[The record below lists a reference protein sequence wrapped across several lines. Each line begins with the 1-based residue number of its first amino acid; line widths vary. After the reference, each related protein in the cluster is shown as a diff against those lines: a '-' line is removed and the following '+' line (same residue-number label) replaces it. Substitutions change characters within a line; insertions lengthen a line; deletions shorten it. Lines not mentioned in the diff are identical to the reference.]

1 MADFSR
7 SVRQRRPT
15 LGCAPC
21 AFTVFEFLV
30 AIGIVAV
37 MASLLLP
44 AILFARESGRRTICC
59 NQLHQLGLAMHQ
71 HHNWQERLPPAWRV
85 TVDRPEF
92 AFGWAAFLL
101 PGIEESSALP
111 RWDLSRAP
119 DAAEIDSAVLTLM
132 TCPSDLTEPTFDLY
146 AATTEPPDH
155 DSSNHAEAEQPA
167 GDVLLRLPTASYVGV
182 YGTVE
187 ADEYYAELRAGTPEY
202 ADGAIVFD
210 RVVKFADLAR
220 GLSKTLLVGERTM
233 SMVPST
239 WLGVDLRGED
249 AECRLAGSAMTHP
262 NCETCDECEFSS
274 RHTGGANFLWA
285 DGHVELVAES
295 IDPSAYREL
304 ARRSAP

>member
-1 MADFSR
+1 MDRPQRSR
-7 SVRQRRPT
+7 QSKYRMPT
-15 LGCAPC
+15 CVQSG
-21 AFTVFEFLV
+21 FTVLELLV
-30 AIGIVAV
+30 AIGVVGV
-37 MASLLLP
+37 MLSLLLP
-44 AILFARESGRRTICC
+44 AILFARESGRRTICS
-59 NQLHQLGLAMHQ
+59 NQLHQIGLAIHQ

-85 TVDRPEF
+85 AADRPDF

-111 RWDLSRAP
+111 RWDLNRAP
-119 DAAEIDSAVLTLM
+119 DAAKIDAAVLTLM
-132 TCPSDLTEPTFDLY
+132 TCPSDLTEPSFDLY
-146 AATTEPPDH
+146 AANLEPRDH
-155 DSSNHAEAEQPA
+155 EGSNNAEAEEHA
-167 GDVLLRLPTASYVGV
+167 GEVLLRLPTASYVGV

-187 ADEYYAELRAGTPEY
+187 ADESYSELREGTPEY

-210 RVVKFADLAR
+210 RVVKFADLTR

-274 RHTGGANFLWA
+274 RHAGGAYFLWA
-285 DGHVELVAES
+285 DGHVELVAET

-304 ARRSAP
+304 ARRSTQ